1 MAVTC
6 PKCHS
11 ENPETKQ
18 FCADCGTQL
27 VPQSKDAHPL
37 ATETLQTPI
46 HELTTGSTFAGRYQ
60 IIEELGHGG
69 MGRVYRALDLK
80 LNEEVAL
87 KLVKPEIAL
96 DKGTLERF
104 HNELKLA
111 RRVSHRN
118 IGRMYELLED
128 RGYHFI
134 TMEYVPGQDLRGLIK
149 QTGVLTAGKAVSIA
163 KQVCEGLSEAHRL
176 GIIHRDLKPSNII
189 IDKEGNARIMDFGIA
204 RTISGKALT
213 GEGIIIGTPE
223 YMSPEQVEGKE
234 TDQRSDIYSLGI
246 ILYEMVTGR
255 VPFEGDTP
263 FTVGIKHKT
272 ETPKNPRDLNS
283 QISEDLSRLIL
294 HCLEKDKGKRYLTA
308 DDLKTD
314 LEKTEKGL
322 PTTAFA
328 VPKRKAFTSKDI
340 TVKFELKKALIPA
353 FGIIAI
359 AAIALLIWRFLPR
372 KPAALPLSG
381 KPSLAILY
389 FENISGDKN
398 LDTWKTGLTELLI
411 TKLSQSKFITVLSSD
426 RIFSILRK
434 LNLAEAKRYSTE
446 DLVNVANEGRATY
459 TLNGTIMKAGPNIV
473 VTLTLQKPRTGEV
486 ISPISVESKGEEEII
501 PKVDELA
508 VKIKSDL
515 NLSSEQIS
523 ADIDKPAGKI
533 TTSSPVAYK
542 YYIEGRKLHYEGEDR
557 EAILLMEKAV
567 AVDPEFAM
575 AYRSMAMGYSNLSYK
590 TESRKVLEK
599 AMQFADRISDRERYL
614 IQGDY
619 YRESEKSYDK
629 AIEAYDNLLAL
640 YPDDNIG
647 NVNLAILY
655 TNLEE
660 WDQAIKYY
668 NVLIQNKDDSYFP
681 YFNIS
686 DPYMAKGLYEK
697 SREVQESYLQNF
709 KDNYYIHVGLSI
721 HHFVQGNYDLALAEV
736 DKMSSLNPSFFIN
749 YIARGD
755 IYRDK
760 GDFLAAETEYQKL
773 FGLDEKV
780 AHIYGRYMLA
790 PLYLMEGKYKEAERQ
805 ISQGLELA
813 EKISDKSWEL
823 NFLLASDYMYTRSGR
838 PERAL
843 EAANKAWGVALE
855 TDSSS
860 GKRTSL
866 WDKGIA
872 CLATNSPAD
881 AQKAATEL
889 KTLVEAGLNKKAIR
903 YYYHLMGL
911 IELQEKNYTSAIEYL
926 ERAIGLLP
934 YQHDFGD
941 DHAVFMAALASGYE
955 RAGEIDKAR
964 QEYEEISRLTCGRFF
979 YGDIY
984 AKSFYLLGKIAEQK
998 GDKNTAIVKFQKF
1011 LSLWKDADPGLPEVD
1026 DAKKRLARLKGT

>member
-1 MAVTC
+1 VAIKC

-18 FCADCGTQL
+18 FCADCGTRL
-27 VPQSKDAHPL
+27 IPFAKDIYAGI
-37 ATETLQTPI
+37 TETLQTPVK
-46 HELTTGSTFAGRYQ
+46 ELTTGSTFAGRYQ

-87 KLVKPEIAL
+87 KLVKPEVAL
-96 DKGTLERF
+96 DKATLERF
-104 HNELKLA
+104 HNELRLA
-111 RRVSHRN
+111 RKVSHRN

-128 RGYHFI
+128 GGYHFI

-149 QTGVLTAGKAVSIA
+149 QTGVLTTRKAVAIA

-189 IDKEGNARIMDFGIA
+189 IDREGNAKIMDFGIA
-204 RTISGKALT
+204 RTIRGKGLT

-234 TDQRSDIYSLGI
+234 ADQRSDIYSLGI

-263 FTVGIKHKT
+263 FTVGIKHKS
-272 ETPKNPRDLNS
+272 EIPQNPRELNS
-283 QISEDLSRLIL
+283 QIPEDLCRLIL
-294 HCLEKDKGKRYLTA
+294 HCLEKDKEKRYQTA
-308 DDLKTD
+308 DDLRTD
-314 LEKTEKGL
+314 LEKTEKSL

-328 VPKRKAFTSKDI
+328 VPQRKTVTSREI

-359 AAIALLIWRFLPR
+359 AAIALLIWRALPR
-372 KPAALPLSG
+372 KPAAPPLSG

-389 FENISGDKN
+389 FENISGDRN

-434 LNLAEAKRYSTE
+434 LNLAEAKRYSSE
-446 DLVNVANEGRATY
+446 DLVKVADEGRANF
-459 TLNGTIMKAGPNIV
+459 TLSGTIMKAGPNIV
-473 VTLTLQKPRTGEV
+473 VTLTLLKPRTGEV
-486 ISPISVESKGEEEII
+486 ISPVSVECKGEEEII

-508 VKIKSDL
+508 LRIKSDL

-523 ADIDKPAGKI
+523 ADIDKAAGKI

-557 EAILLMEKAV
+557 QGILLMEKAV

-575 AYRSMAMGYSNLSYK
+575 AYRSMAMDYTNLGYKS
-590 TESRKVLEK
+590 ESRKHLEK

-629 AIEAYDNLLAL
+629 AIEAYNNLLAL

-655 TNLEE
+655 TNLED

-668 NVLIQNKDDSYFP
+668 NVQIQNKDDSYFP

-686 DPYMAKGLYEK
+686 DPYMAKGSYEK
-697 SREVQESYLQNF
+697 SREVLESYLRNF
-709 KDNYYIHVGLSI
+709 RDNYHIHVGLSI
-721 HHFVQGNYDLALAEV
+721 QYFVQGNYDLALAEV
-736 DKMSSLNPSFFIN
+736 DKMSSLNPSFYIN

-760 GDFLAAETEYQKL
+760 EDFLAAEKEYQKL
-773 FGLDEKV
+773 FDLDEQV
-780 AHIYGRYMLA
+780 AHLYGRYMLA

-805 ISQGLELA
+805 ANLGIELA
-813 EKISDKSWEL
+813 EKIGDKVWQL
-823 NFLLASDYMYTRSGR
+823 NFRLILDYIYNSSGHPDKALKAS
-838 PERAL
+838 
-843 EAANKAWGVALE
+843 NKAWAVASE
-855 TDSSS
+855 TDSST

-866 WDKGIA
+866 LDKGTA
-872 CLATNSPAD
+872 YLAMNSPAET
-881 AQKAATEL
+881 QKAAEEL
-889 KTLVEAGLNKKAIR
+889 KDLIERGINKKAMR
-903 YYYHLMGL
+903 YYDLL
-911 IELQEKNYTSAIEYL
+911 IGRMELQKQHYSSAIEYF
-926 ERAIGLLP
+926 ETAINLLP

-941 DHAVFMAALASGYE
+941 DHALFMAAAASGYE
-955 RAGEIDKAR
+955 KAGDVEKAR
-964 QEYEEISRLTCGRFF
+964 QEYEKISRLTSGRFN

-984 AKSFYLLGKIAEQK
+984 AQSFYRLGKIADQL
-998 GDKNTAIVKFQKF
+998 GDKSKARENYQKF
-1011 LSLWKDADPGLPEVD
+1011 LGLWKNADPGCPEVE
-1026 DAKKRLARLKGT
+1026 DARKRLAGLS

>member
-1 MAVTC
+1 VAIKC
-6 PKCHS
+6 PKCQT
-11 ENPETKQ
+11 ENPEDTFYCGK
-18 FCADCGTQL
+18 CATPL
-27 VPQSKDAHPL
+27 PPSKDISVSQ
-37 ATETLQTPI
+37 TETLQTPVK
-46 HELTTGSTFAGRYQ
+46 ELTTGSTFAGRYQ

-111 RRVSHRN
+111 RKVSHRN

-204 RTISGKALT
+204 RTIRGKGLT

-246 ILYEMVTGR
+246 ILYEMLTGR

-263 FTVGIKHKT
+263 FTVGIKHKS
-272 ETPKNPRDLNS
+272 ETPKNPRELNS
-283 QISEDLSRLIL
+283 QIPEDLSRLIL
-294 HCLEKDKGKRYLTA
+294 HCLEKDKGKRYQTA

-322 PTTAFA
+322 PMTAFA
-328 VPKRKAFTSKDI
+328 VPKRKTFTSKEI

-411 TKLSQSKFITVLSSD
+411 TKLSQSKFITILSSD
-426 RIFSILRK
+426 RVFSILRK

-446 DLVNVANEGRATY
+446 DLVNVANEGRANY

-473 VTLTLQKPRTGEV
+473 VTLTLQMPRTGEV
-486 ISPISVESKGEEEII
+486 ISPISVECKGEEEII

-523 ADIDKPAGKI
+523 ADIDKAAGKI

-542 YYIEGRKLHYEGEDR
+542 YYIEGRKLHHEGEER
-557 EAILLMEKAV
+557 QGILLMEKAV

-575 AYRSMAMGYSNLSYK
+575 AYRSMAMGYTNLGYK
-590 TESRKVLEK
+590 AESREHLEK
-599 AMQFADRISDRERYL
+599 AMQFADRISDRERYI

-629 AIEAYDNLLAL
+629 AIEAYNNLLAL

-655 TNLEE
+655 TNLED

-668 NVLIQNKDDSYFP
+668 NVQIQNKDESYFS

-697 SREVQESYLQNF
+697 SREVQESYVQNF
-709 KDNYYIHVGLSI
+709 KENYYIHVGLSI
-721 HHFVQGNYDLALAEV
+721 NYFVQGNYDLALAEA
-736 DKMSSLNPSFFIN
+736 DKTSSLNPSFFIN
-749 YIARGD
+749 YMARGD

-760 GDFLAAETEYQKL
+760 GDFLAAEKEYQKL
-773 FGLDEKV
+773 FDLDEQV

-805 ISQGLELA
+805 ANLGIELA
-813 EKISDKSWEL
+813 EKIGDKVWQL
-823 NFLLASDYMYTRSGR
+823 NFLLGLEYIYNSSGH
-838 PERAL
+838 PEKAL
-843 EAANKAWGVALE
+843 EACNKAWGVASE
-855 TDSSS
+855 TDSST

-866 WDKGIA
+866 LDKGIA
-872 CLATNSPAD
+872 YLAMNSPD
-881 AQKAATEL
+881 EAQKTGEEL
-889 KTLVEAGLNKKAIR
+889 KDLIERGINKKAIR
-903 YYYHLMGL
+903 YYHLLMGR
-911 IELQEKNYTSAIEYL
+911 IELQKQRYSSAIEYFQ
-926 ERAIGLLP
+926 RAINLLP

-941 DHAVFMAALASGYE
+941 DHAVFMAALASAYE
-955 RAGEIDKAR
+955 KAGDVEKAR
-964 QEYEEISRLTCGRFF
+964 QQYEKISRLTSGRFY

-984 AKSFYLLGKIAEQK
+984 ARSFYMLGKIADQLGEK
-998 GDKNTAIVKFQKF
+998 SKARENYQKF
-1011 LSLWKDADPGLPEVD
+1011 LGLWKDADPGLPEVE
-1026 DAKKRLARLKGT
+1026 DARKRLAGIS